1 MEEAASKRFKR
12 RLREL
17 RVKCGWTQEQAA
29 EACGLGYKV
38 YQLYELGI
46 KQNPGL
52 LNLEKIAH
60 GFGIG
65 IHELLSPDFPKLPVM
80 KPPAKKSASKPGKP
94 VSRSGDGV

>member
-1 MEEAASKRFKR
+1 MQESASKRFKK

-17 RVKCGWTQEQAA
+17 RVKRGWTQEQAA
-29 EACGLGYKV
+29 ESCGIGYKV

-52 LNLEKIAH
+52 LNLEKIAR

-65 IHELLSPDFPKLPVM
+65 IHELLAPNFPKMHPT
-80 KPPAKKSASKPGKP
+80 KSNAKRSKP
-94 VSRSGDGV
+94 V

>member
-1 MEEAASKRFKR
+1 MPVQEIASNRFKK

-17 RVKCGWTQEQAA
+17 RVKCGWTQERAA
-29 EACGLGYKV
+29 EACGIGYKL

-52 LNLEKIAH
+52 STLEKIAR

-65 IHELLSPDFPKLPVM
+65 VHELLAPNFPKVRAA
-80 KPPAKKSASKPGKP
+80 KSPAKIAKRTA
-94 VSRSGDGV
+94 